1 MRQRSG
7 GCGVVGEI
15 MTSRVFRAIGIGP
28 LAAARALGAVV
39 ALAATVALAAQADT
53 GRLVLVADAS
63 SPLAPLTVNDVR
75 RLYLG
80 VPLSQDG
87 RAINAVRNAENPV
100 VKEMFL
106 QQVLFMS
113 AQAYERQ
120 LSARTLRGGG
130 SRIPELRE
138 SRTLLEA
145 LAADP
150 HAVTFM
156 QSAAAARRSGLRVL
170 AEL

>member
-1 MRQRSG
+1 MASK
-7 GCGVVGEI
+7 
-15 MTSRVFRAIGIGP
+15 VFRAIGIGP
-28 LAAARALGAVV
+28 LAAAALRALGAVA
-39 ALAATVALAAQADT
+39 ALAATLSLAAQSDAS
-53 GRLVLVADAS
+53 RLVLVADAS
-63 SPLAPLTVNDVR
+63 STLAPLTINDVR

-80 VPLSQDG
+80 VPLSHDG
-87 RAINAVRNAENPV
+87 RRINAVRNAENPV

-106 QQVLFMS
+106 QHVLFMS

-120 LSARTLRGGG
+120 LSARALRGGG
-130 SRIPELRE
+130 SRIPEVRE
-138 SRTLLEA
+138 TRVLLDA

-156 QSAAAARRSGLRVL
+156 QSDTATRRSGLKVL